1 MVKVRFYGAL
11 KQFGEKFELDC
22 QDTAEVLR
30 ALMTQ
35 IKGLR
40 QVLQNGFYK
49 VRIGSQCIDSRY
61 LEKGLY
67 YRLKAG
73 MTVHITP
80 AVKGAKRAGVFNLVV
95 GAVLVAASWY
105 AGGAAG
111 WGYLGATG
119 YGMATMGTMIGV
131 SMMLSGVSQMLT
143 KQPSMGGVGS
153 EAEKKSSTSFNGLQN
168 MAAQGQPI
176 PLAYGRI
183 LVGSMIISQGIEV
196 FDAETAEASQQSAKW
211 IYRNGKKVQK

>member
-1 MVKVRFYGAL
+1 MIKVRFYGAI

-40 QVLQNGFYK
+40 QALQNGFYK

-67 YRLKAG
+67 YRLKEG

-80 AVKGAKRAGVFNLVV
+80 VVKGAKRGGVFQAIV
-95 GAVLVAASWY
+95 GVALIAVAWWNPLGWTAAT
-105 AGGAAG
+105 AMMVGGMGASML
-111 WGYLGATG
+111 LG
-119 YGMATMGTMIGV
+119 
-131 SMMLSGVSQMLT
+131 GVSQMLT
-143 KQPSMGGVGS
+143 KQPSMGGIGN

-168 MAAQGQPI
+168 MAAQGQPV

-183 LVGSMIISQGIEV
+183 FVGSMIISQGIEV
-196 FDAETAEASQQSAKW
+196 FDAETAEASQQSAKMSFSK
-211 IYRNGKKVQK
+211 R

>member
-40 QVLQNGFYK
+40 QALQNGFYK

-67 YRLKAG
+67 YRLKEG
-73 MTVHITP
+73 MAVHITP
-80 AVKGAKRAGVFNLVV
+80 VVKGAKRAGVFQAVLGVALV
-95 GAVLVAASWY
+95 GAAILLGPVGGVIGKSAALML
-105 AGGAAG
+105 GGM
-111 WGYLGATG
+111 GA
-119 YGMATMGTMIGV
+119 
-131 SMMLSGVSQMLT
+131 SMMLGGVAQMLT
-143 KQPSMGGVGS
+143 KMPSMGGAGK
-153 EAEKKSSTSFNGLQN
+153 EAEKKSSTSFNSLQN
-168 MAAQGQPI
+168 MAAQGQSV

-183 LVGSMIISQGIEV
+183 LVGSMIISQGVEV

-211 IYRNGKKVQK
+211 IYRNGKRVLK

>member
-1 MVKVRFYGAL
+1 MIKVRFYGAL

-40 QVLQNGFYK
+40 QALQNGFYK

-67 YRLKAG
+67 YRLKEG

-80 AVKGAKRAGVFNLVV
+80 VVKGAKRGGVFQAIV
-95 GAVLVAASWY
+95 GVALIAVAWWNPLGWTAAT
-105 AGGAAG
+105 AMMVGGMGASML
-111 WGYLGATG
+111 LG
-119 YGMATMGTMIGV
+119 
-131 SMMLSGVSQMLT
+131 GVSQMLT
-143 KQPSMGGVGS
+143 KQPSMGGIGN

-168 MAAQGQPI
+168 MAAQGQPV

-196 FDAETAEASQQSAKW
+196 FDA
-211 IYRNGKKVQK
+211 

>member
-1 MVKVRFYGAL
+1 MIKVRFYGAL

-40 QVLQNGFYK
+40 QALQNGFYK

-67 YRLKAG
+67 YRLKEG

-80 AVKGAKRAGVFNLVV
+80 VVKGAKRGGVFQAIV
-95 GAVLVAASWY
+95 GVALIAVAWWNPLGWTAAT
-105 AGGAAG
+105 AMMVGGMGASML
-111 WGYLGATG
+111 LG
-119 YGMATMGTMIGV
+119 
-131 SMMLSGVSQMLT
+131 GVSQMLT
-143 KQPSMGGVGS
+143 KQPSMGGIGN

-168 MAAQGQPI
+168 MAAQGQPV

-183 LVGSMIISQGIEV
+183 FVGSMIISQGIEV
-196 FDAETAEASQQSAKW
+196 FDAGTA
-211 IYRNGKKVQK
+211 

>member
-1 MVKVRFYGAL
+1 MIKVRFYGAI

-40 QVLQNGFYK
+40 QALQNGFYK

-67 YRLKAG
+67 YRLKEG

-80 AVKGAKRAGVFNLVV
+80 VVKGAKRGGVFQAIV
-95 GAVLVAASWY
+95 GVALIAVAWWNPLGWTAAT
-105 AGGAAG
+105 AMMVGGM
-111 WGYLGATG
+111 GA
-119 YGMATMGTMIGV
+119 
-131 SMMLSGVSQMLT
+131 SMMLGGVAQMLT
-143 KQPSMGGVGS
+143 KMPSMGGIGN
-153 EAEKKSSTSFNGLQN
+153 ETEKKSSTAFNGLQN
-168 MAAQGQPI
+168 MAAQGQPV

-183 LVGSMIISQGIEV
+183 FVGSMIISQGIEV
-196 FDAETAEASQQSAKW
+196 FDAETA
-211 IYRNGKKVQK
+211 

>member
-40 QVLQNGFYK
+40 QALQNGFYK

-80 AVKGAKRAGVFNLVV
+80 VFKGAKRAGVFQAIV
-95 GAVLVAASWY
+95 GVALVAVAWWNPLGWTAATTMMVGGMGASMLL
-105 AGGAAG
+105 GGVA
-111 WGYLGATG
+111 
-119 YGMATMGTMIGV
+119 
-131 SMMLSGVSQMLT
+131 QMLT
-143 KQPSMGGVGS
+143 KTPSMTTS
-153 EAEKKSSTSFNGLQN
+153 NEAEKKSSTSFNGLQN

-183 LVGSMIISQGIEV
+183 LVGSMIISQGVEV
-196 FDAETAEASQQSAKW
+196 FDAETAEASQQSEKW
-211 IYRNGKKVQK
+211 IYRNGKRVLK

>member
-80 AVKGAKRAGVFNLVV
+80 VVKGAKRAGVFQAVLGVALV
-95 GAVLVAASWY
+95 GAAILLGPVGGVIGKSAALML
-105 AGGAAG
+105 GGM
-111 WGYLGATG
+111 GA
-119 YGMATMGTMIGV
+119 
-131 SMMLSGVSQMLT
+131 SMML
-143 KQPSMGGVGS
+143 GGVGK

-183 LVGSMIISQGIEV
+183 LVGSMVGSMIISQGVEV
-196 FDAETAEASQQSAKW
+196 FDAETAEASQQSEKW
-211 IYRNGKKVQK
+211 VYRNGKRVLK

>member
-40 QVLQNGFYK
+40 QALQNGFYK
-49 VRIGSQCIDSRY
+49 VRIGSRCIDSRY

-80 AVKGAKRAGVFNLVV
+80 VFKGAKRAGVFQAIV
-95 GAVLVAASWY
+95 GVALVAVAWWNPLGWTAATTMMVGGMGASMLL
-105 AGGAAG
+105 GGVA
-111 WGYLGATG
+111 
-119 YGMATMGTMIGV
+119 
-131 SMMLSGVSQMLT
+131 QMLT
-143 KQPSMGGVGS
+143 KTPSMTTS
-153 EAEKKSSTSFNGLQN
+153 NEAEKKSSTSFNGLQN

-183 LVGSMIISQGIEV
+183 LVGSMIISQGVEV
-196 FDAETAEASQQSAKW
+196 FDAETAEASQQSEKW
-211 IYRNGKKVQK
+211 IYRNGKRVLK

>member
-1 MVKVRFYGAL
+1 MIKVRFYGAL

-40 QVLQNGFYK
+40 QALQNGFYK

-80 AVKGAKRAGVFNLVV
+80 VVKGAKRAGVFQAVLGVALV
-95 GAVLVAASWY
+95 GAAILLGPVGGVIGKSAALML
-105 AGGAAG
+105 GGM
-111 WGYLGATG
+111 GA
-119 YGMATMGTMIGV
+119 
-131 SMMLSGVSQMLT
+131 SMMLGGVAQMLT
-143 KQPSMGGVGS
+143 KMPSMGGVGK
-153 EAEKKSSTSFNGLQN
+153 EAEKKSSTSFNSLQN
-168 MAAQGQPI
+168 MAAQGQSV

-183 LVGSMIISQGIEV
+183 LVGSMIISQGVEV

-211 IYRNGKKVQK
+211 IYRNGKRVLK

>member
-1 MVKVRFYGAL
+1 MVKIRFYGAL
-11 KQFGEKFELDC
+11 KQFGEKFELNC

-40 QVLQNGFYK
+40 QALQHGFYK

-80 AVKGAKRAGVFNLVV
+80 VVKGAKRAGVFQAVLGVALV
-95 GAVLVAASWY
+95 GAAILLGPVGGVIGSSAA
-105 AGGAAG
+105 
-111 WGYLGATG
+111 
-119 YGMATMGTMIGV
+119 
-131 SMMLSGVSQMLT
+131 MMLGGMGASMLLGGVAQMLT
-143 KQPSMGGVGS
+143 KMPSMGGVGK

-196 FDAETAEASQQSAKW
+196 FDAETAEASQQSEKW
-211 IYRNGKKVQK
+211 VYRNGRKVQK

>member
-1 MVKVRFYGAL
+1 MIKVRFYGAL

-40 QVLQNGFYK
+40 QALQNGFYK

-67 YRLKAG
+67 YRLKEG

-80 AVKGAKRAGVFNLVV
+80 VVKGAKRGGVFQAIV
-95 GAVLVAASWY
+95 GVALIAVAWWNPLGWTAAT
-105 AGGAAG
+105 AMMVGGMGASML
-111 WGYLGATG
+111 LG
-119 YGMATMGTMIGV
+119 
-131 SMMLSGVSQMLT
+131 GVSQMLT
-143 KQPSMGGVGS
+143 KQPSMGGIGN

-168 MAAQGQPI
+168 MAAQGQPV

-183 LVGSMIISQGIEV
+183 FVGSMIISQGIEV
-196 FDAETAEASQQSAKW
+196 FDAETAEASQQSAKMSFSK
-211 IYRNGKKVQK
+211 R

>member
-80 AVKGAKRAGVFNLVV
+80 VVKGAKRAGVFQAVLGVALV
-95 GAVLVAASWY
+95 GAAILLGPVGMGVMGSSAA
-105 AGGAAG
+105 
-111 WGYLGATG
+111 
-119 YGMATMGTMIGV
+119 
-131 SMMLSGVSQMLT
+131 MMLGGMGASMLLGGVAQMLT
-143 KQPSMGGVGS
+143 KTPSMTTS
-153 EAEKKSSTSFNGLQN
+153 NEAEKKSSTSFNGLQN

-183 LVGSMIISQGIEV
+183 LVGSMIISQGVEV
-196 FDAETAEASQQSAKW
+196 FDAETAEASQQSEKW

>member
-1 MVKVRFYGAL
+1 MIKVRFYGAL

-80 AVKGAKRAGVFNLVV
+80 VVKGAKRAGVFQAVLGVALV
-95 GAVLVAASWY
+95 GAAILLGPVGGVIGKSAALML
-105 AGGAAG
+105 GGM
-111 WGYLGATG
+111 GA
-119 YGMATMGTMIGV
+119 
-131 SMMLSGVSQMLT
+131 SMMLGGVAQMLT
-143 KQPSMGGVGS
+143 KMPSMGGAGK
-153 EAEKKSSTSFNGLQN
+153 EAEKKSSTSFNSLQN
-168 MAAQGQPI
+168 MAAQGQSV

-183 LVGSMIISQGIEV
+183 LVGSMIISQGVEV

-211 IYRNGKKVQK
+211 IYRNGKRVLK

>member
-1 MVKVRFYGAL
+1 MIKVRFYGAL

-40 QVLQNGFYK
+40 QALQNGFYK

-80 AVKGAKRAGVFNLVV
+80 VVKGAKRGGVFQAIVGVALV
-95 GAVLVAASWY
+95 GAAILLGPVGGVIGSSAA
-105 AGGAAG
+105 
-111 WGYLGATG
+111 
-119 YGMATMGTMIGV
+119 
-131 SMMLSGVSQMLT
+131 MMLGGMGASMLLGGVAQMLT
-143 KQPSMGGVGS
+143 KMPSMGGVGK

-183 LVGSMIISQGIEV
+183 LVGSMIISQGVEV

-211 IYRNGKKVQK
+211 VYRNGKKVQK

>member
-40 QVLQNGFYK
+40 QALQNGFYK

-80 AVKGAKRAGVFNLVV
+80 VVKGAKRAGVFQAVLGVALV
-95 GAVLVAASWY
+95 GAAILLGPVGGVIGKSAALML
-105 AGGAAG
+105 GGM
-111 WGYLGATG
+111 GA
-119 YGMATMGTMIGV
+119 
-131 SMMLSGVSQMLT
+131 SMMLGGVAQMLT
-143 KQPSMGGVGS
+143 KMPSMGGAGK
-153 EAEKKSSTSFNGLQN
+153 EAEKKSSTSFNSLQN
-168 MAAQGQPI
+168 MAAQGQSV

-183 LVGSMIISQGIEV
+183 LVGSMIISQGVEV

-211 IYRNGKKVQK
+211 IYRNGKRVLK

>member
-80 AVKGAKRAGVFNLVV
+80 VVKGAKRGGVFQAIV
-95 GAVLVAASWY
+95 GVALVAVAWWNPLGWT
-105 AGGAAG
+105 AATTMMVGGM
-111 WGYLGATG
+111 GA
-119 YGMATMGTMIGV
+119 
-131 SMMLSGVSQMLT
+131 SMMLGGVAQMLT
-143 KQPSMGGVGS
+143 KMPSMGGVGK

-176 PLAYGRI
+176 PLVYGRI

-196 FDAETAEASQQSAKW
+196 FDAETAEASQQSEKW
-211 IYRNGKKVQK
+211 VYRNGRKVQK

>member
-40 QVLQNGFYK
+40 QALQNGFYK

-67 YRLKAG
+67 YRLKEG
-73 MTVHITP
+73 MAVHITP
-80 AVKGAKRAGVFNLVV
+80 VVKGAKRAGVFQAVLGVALV
-95 GAVLVAASWY
+95 GAAILLGPVGGVIGKSAALML
-105 AGGAAG
+105 GGM
-111 WGYLGATG
+111 GA
-119 YGMATMGTMIGV
+119 
-131 SMMLSGVSQMLT
+131 SMMLGGVAQMLT
-143 KQPSMGGVGS
+143 KMPSMGGAGK
-153 EAEKKSSTSFNGLQN
+153 EAEKKSSTSFNSLQN
-168 MAAQGQPI
+168 MAAQGQSV

-183 LVGSMIISQGIEV
+183 LVGSMIISQGVEV
-196 FDAETAEASQQSAKW
+196 FDAETAEASQQSEKW
-211 IYRNGKKVQK
+211 IYRNGKRVIK

>member
-1 MVKVRFYGAL
+1 MIKVRFYGAL

-40 QVLQNGFYK
+40 QALQNGFYK

-67 YRLKAG
+67 YRLKEG

-80 AVKGAKRAGVFNLVV
+80 VVKGAKRGGVFQAIV
-95 GAVLVAASWY
+95 GVALIAVAWWNPLGWTAAT
-105 AGGAAG
+105 AMMVGGMGASML
-111 WGYLGATG
+111 LG
-119 YGMATMGTMIGV
+119 
-131 SMMLSGVSQMLT
+131 GVSQMLT
-143 KQPSMGGVGS
+143 KQPSMGGIGN

-168 MAAQGQPI
+168 MAAQGQPV

-183 LVGSMIISQGIEV
+183 FVGSMIISQGIEV
-196 FDAETAEASQQSAKW
+196 FDAETA
-211 IYRNGKKVQK
+211 